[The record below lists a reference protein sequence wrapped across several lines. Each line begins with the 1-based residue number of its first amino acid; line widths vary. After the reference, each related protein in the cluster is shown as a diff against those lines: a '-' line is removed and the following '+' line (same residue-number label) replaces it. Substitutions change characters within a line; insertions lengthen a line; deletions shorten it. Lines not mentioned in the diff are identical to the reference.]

1 MCARSVCVWVG
12 GGGGGGGGGLREMAA
27 TEYEVGRTVEHVA
40 IGTMT
45 SIAM

>member
-1 MCARSVCVWVG
+1 MCARSVCVW
-12 GGGGGGGGGLREMAA
+12 GGGGGGGLREMAA